1 MGISVFKKSRGLK
14 EEIDIK
20 EAFNIWNM
28 LRARYANMDT
38 VRLFQNLVHD
48 RDFDIII
55 GQLLDEWKKYIKLY
69 EDKAE
74 SLKLKVPKRP
84 PYDYKT
90 SAQVPQFTDE
100 YIFKKIY
107 NDLIADLYPLITAYR
122 TSTTTDSVRKIIHDD
137 LMEHLKSFELF
148 YKYGKLKGWMEEPPA
163 FKTFKPEPTEALTA
177 GEAFHILDHISH
189 RYHQIFLTKFFLS
202 LAHDREFQLILSQ
215 GAKILEKEVAML
227 QEIALKHEV
236 QLPSRPPASIQVPVE
251 PEAIEDKFLYEVIL
265 SGMQSAIDLHV
276 RAVIE
281 TIRNDSLRR
290 TFYQLFQAELKMHE
304 RILKYGKAK
313 GWIITVPVFGNP
325 A

>member
-28 LRARYANMDT
+28 LRSRYASVDT
-38 VRLFQNLVHD
+38 VRLFQNITHD
-48 RDFDIII
+48 HDFDIIL
-55 GQLLDEWKKYIKLY
+55 GQLLDEWKKYIQIY

-74 SLKLKVPKRP
+74 SLQLKVPKRP

-90 SAQVPQFTDE
+90 SVQVSQFTDE

-107 NDLIADLYPLITAYR
+107 NDLIAGLYPLITAYR
-122 TSTTTDSVRKIIHDD
+122 TSTTNESVRQIILDD
-137 LMEHLKSFELF
+137 LIEHLSGFELL
-148 YKYGKLKGWMEEPPA
+148 YKFGKLKGWMDEPPA
-163 FKTFKPEPTEALTA
+163 FKTSKPQRNEALTA

-189 RYHQIFLTKFFLS
+189 RYHQIYLTKFFLS
-202 LAHDREFQLILSQ
+202 LTHDREFQLILSQ
-215 GAKILEKEVAML
+215 GAKNLEKEVAML
-227 QEIALKHEV
+227 QEVALKHEV
-236 QLPSRPPASIQVPVE
+236 GLPPRPPASIQVPVE
-251 PEAIEDKFLYEVIL
+251 PEAVEDSFLYEVIL

-281 TIRNDSLRR
+281 AIRNDSLRG

-313 GWIITVPVFGNP
+313 GWIITVPIFSNP